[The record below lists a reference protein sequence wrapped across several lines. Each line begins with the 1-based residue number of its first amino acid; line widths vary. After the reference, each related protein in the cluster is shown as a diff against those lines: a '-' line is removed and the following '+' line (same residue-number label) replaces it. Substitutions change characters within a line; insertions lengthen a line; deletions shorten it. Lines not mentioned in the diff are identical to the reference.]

1 MPAKKILLFGL
12 AVFASGLLLGAV
24 LYGKAK
30 WQTETDFVGEVF
42 QMIEQDSL
50 YDVDLTQCRYDILKA
65 LTRNS
70 LQKRDETGTLV
81 PDKEF
86 VCLDKFS
93 GFMTPDEAKEMAIE
107 MTGKL
112 AGVGLEIGLKDGR
125 VFVFAPIA
133 GAPAEKAGVRA
144 GDVVVKIRQE
154 GEVEASAVTDVEV
167 AAKLMRG
174 KVGKIV
180 YVTLERE
187 GKMFEVAIKREDIKV
202 PSVEVKVLPGNIG
215 YVRLKV
221 FGEKSADEMEAA
233 LRTFKSLGAMPEV
246 VFDLRENSGGDLWT
260 ALEILYM
267 INKNPNDMALTI
279 RYNKNRKP
287 QTYTIKS
294 MNGLFRDV
302 ATGSA
307 KGAGEFSNYKI
318 VLLVNEN
325 SASAS
330 EVVSGA
336 MKDWGYQVVGKTTYG
351 KGVGQFVRSF
361 SDGSIFRLT
370 AFEFC
375 VGNAKYCLHK
385 KGVTPTAEVN
395 DSRKPPADTGTARD
409 AQLQKA
415 VEVLKNLP

>member
-144 GDVVVKIRQE
+144 GAGVC
-154 GEVEASAVTDVEV
+154 
-167 AAKLMRG
+167 
-174 KVGKIV
+174 
-180 YVTLERE
+180 
-187 GKMFEVAIKREDIKV
+187 
-202 PSVEVKVLPGNIG
+202 
-215 YVRLKV
+215 
-221 FGEKSADEMEAA
+221 
-233 LRTFKSLGAMPEV
+233 
-246 VFDLRENSGGDLWT
+246 
-260 ALEILYM
+260 
-267 INKNPNDMALTI
+267 
-279 RYNKNRKP
+279 
-287 QTYTIKS
+287 
-294 MNGLFRDV
+294 
-302 ATGSA
+302 GS
-307 KGAGEFSNYKI
+307 
-318 VLLVNEN
+318 
-325 SASAS
+325 
-330 EVVSGA
+330 
-336 MKDWGYQVVGKTTYG
+336 
-351 KGVGQFVRSF
+351 
-361 SDGSIFRLT
+361 
-370 AFEFC
+370 
-375 VGNAKYCLHK
+375 
-385 KGVTPTAEVN
+385 
-395 DSRKPPADTGTARD
+395 
-409 AQLQKA
+409 
-415 VEVLKNLP
+415 